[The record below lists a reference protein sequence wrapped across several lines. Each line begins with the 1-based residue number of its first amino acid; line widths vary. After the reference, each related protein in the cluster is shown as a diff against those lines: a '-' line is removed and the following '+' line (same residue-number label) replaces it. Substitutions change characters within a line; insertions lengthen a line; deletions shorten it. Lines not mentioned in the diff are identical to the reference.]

1 MEKLKGSMLIFPS
14 DIQIITGFTKKVAER
29 EHRTVRDA
37 LAKKSKRLS
46 VRQYCNYFELD
57 YQEVVTAINP
67 YR

>member
-29 EHRTVRDA
+29 EHRVVRDA
-37 LAKKSKRLS
+37 LGKKSKRLS
-46 VRQYCNYFELD
+46 VRAYCSFFELD
-57 YQEVVTAINP
+57 YQEVVAVLNP